1 MKNNYAFVNLAGVVL
16 WSDAYKQKN
25 GKYLHKY
32 IVSVEDNVKKHN
44 FHIIAFDEK
53 SSKPTYK
60 KNDLI
65 KINGTLKVNSF
76 KDKNGEWKN
85 EVYVQ
90 AKEIES
96 LDK

>member
-44 FHIIAFDEK
+44 FHIISFDEK

-96 LDK
+96 LNE

>member
-1 MKNNYAFVNLAGVVL
+1 MKNNYALVNLAGVVL

-32 IVSVEDNVKKHN
+32 IVSVQDSAKKHN
-44 FHIIAFDEK
+44 FHIISFDEK

-96 LDK
+96 LDE